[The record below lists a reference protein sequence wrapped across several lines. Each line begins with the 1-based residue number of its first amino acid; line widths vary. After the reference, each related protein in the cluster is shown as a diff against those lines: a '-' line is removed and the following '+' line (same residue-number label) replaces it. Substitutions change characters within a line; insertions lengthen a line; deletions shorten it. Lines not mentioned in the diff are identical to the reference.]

1 MKDKNAVNRQDF
13 VTARTK
19 YNEIKRVAKYKYK
32 IQEGK
37 NICKTAKTQ
46 PKKFWKS
53 IKDKFKTKT
62 QPFRKFN
69 SQDLLYHFE
78 NIYGGDANTP
88 PQQHEQFRFDETE
101 PIINP
106 ELNSEITDNEL
117 RNTIFH
123 QKNNKSP
130 GMDNLIADTLKI
142 SYDVISPFLLK
153 LYNRLFLNG
162 EYPSA
167 WVDGIIV
174 PIFKGGDKDNAQNYR
189 A

>member
-1 MKDKNAVNRQDF
+1 MKDKNAVNRQNF

-19 YNEIKRVAKYKYK
+19 YNKIKRVAKYKYK

-53 IKDKFKTKT
+53 IKDKRKTKPSHSKSLT
-62 QPFRKFN
+62 AN
-69 SQDLLYHFE
+69 DLLNHFE

-88 PQQHEQFRFDETE
+88 PQQHEQFRFVETE

-106 ELNSEITDNEL
+106 ELDSEITDNEL
-117 RNTIFH
+117 PNASFH

-130 GMDNLIADTLKI
+130 GMDNLMAKTFKI
-142 SYDVISPFLLK
+142 S
-153 LYNRLFLNG
+153 
-162 EYPSA
+162 
-167 WVDGIIV
+167 
-174 PIFKGGDKDNAQNYR
+174 
-189 A
+189 